1 MAEVTAPDFDRDVSA
16 ARRAA
21 SQGPVIITDRGQPS
35 YVLLS
40 IEDYRRLL
48 AEERSIIEWVSAAD
62 DLDLEPGRL
71 EVDLRVPEL

>member
-1 MAEVTAPDFDRDVSA
+1 MAEVTAHDFDRDVSA